1 MTLERCPAR
10 RATPTRRRL
19 FAFLHALGVAGVAC
33 AAPLPVAPNVTAGAA
48 AVATVGQVMTV
59 RQTTDRAAIRWEGFS
74 VGAGHAVHFD
84 QPSARSV
91 LLNRVVGGDPSVIQ
105 GSLTANGRVF
115 LLNPNGILFSP
126 TSQVNVGGL
135 VASTLAMT
143 DADFMAGR
151 YTLAGASSSA
161 VVNQG
166 NVVAQPDGHGGF
178 VVLVAAKVLNEGSIS
193 AAQGSVRLAAAGK
206 VTLSLGGVV
215 GLVLEQ
221 GAVDALVANG
231 GAIRAPGGDVLL
243 TATAAGDLPSATV
256 NHTGLIEAQTLAT
269 GEKGRI
275 LLLAPGS
282 GGLVSVAG
290 RLDVSAP
297 AGGDGGFVETSAAHV
312 VVDPGVVITALA
324 PLGRTGTWLLDP
336 DVINIVAGG
345 SGAVGALPA
354 FGEVSLD
361 PATLNAA
368 LTTANVDLQAHSHID
383 FISPF
388 TYGGSRDA
396 VLGLYAPRINIGAD
410 ISSSTSFQLGLK
422 FGGTYAGNAT
432 FYAGNVY
439 LYDATG
445 GGALTRTLTTKGGSV
460 EFYGNIGGAMNLT
473 IAASGGT
480 VVHHAPVDGN
490 FTALVRSPDTTVNLS
505 FKPGVVNAHIVIDYG
520 TQLVTSEGAS
530 ISFTGTMPYGFIRLP
545 AQTLNLNAQRIIH
558 GSNLECIMTLVD
570 GSTVMFTPLS
580 NGDVVVP
587 NALQVTKIEYYTSNA
602 SGANFTATGVAFDV
616 LVQAT
621 KLNQYSATA
630 ASFTL
635 DPGAK
640 VDVNGA
646 LTVVTE
652 RFVNNGGAGGL
663 VAGAGQDWRVWSS
676 NPDPYAVGTGD
687 VVGGLAYDYKQY
699 NLAYTAG
706 AVGLLGSGDGLIYT
720 YAPNLSTSLVSTIT
734 KTYDGLT
741 TATNLTLANYAA
753 TGVVGG
759 DTITFVTG
767 TPTTGTYASA
777 DVGSGLAVTV
787 AGISVSNIV
796 ATNLGGAAVVYGYGL
811 TATGATGGI
820 GGITPAP
827 LTITANPFTKTYDG
841 LAYAGGNGV
850 AYAGFVNGETQAV
863 LGGAITYAGS
873 AQGAVNAG
881 SYAITPGGRTST
893 NYAITYADGTL
904 TIGQAP
910 LTLTA
915 ANFSKTYD
923 GQAYVGGNGVT
934 YAGFV
939 NGETE
944 SVLGGTLTYGGTS
957 QGAVNLGS
965 YTIIPGGRTSSNYAI
980 TSVAGTLEVN
990 QVILTITANAAS
1002 KPYDG
1007 LAYTGGNGVSYVGFV
1022 SGDTSANLGGM
1033 LTFVGSSQGAI
1044 NSGSYVLQPQ
1054 GLTSG
1059 NYAITFVSST
1069 LSVGQVPLTIIANA
1083 ATKAYNGLAYTGGN
1097 GVTYT
1102 GFVNGET
1109 ETVLSGAL
1117 TYAGTSQG
1125 AINAGSYVLTP
1136 GGQTSGNY
1144 AISYTDSSLTVGQVP
1159 LTITANADSK
1169 TYNGLAYTGGN
1180 GVAYSGFVN
1189 GETDTVLGGALSYAG
1204 TSQGAINAGSY
1215 VLTPGGQT
1223 SGNYAISYADSS
1235 LTVNQAGLT
1244 ITANPDSK
1252 TYNGLAYSGGNGVTY
1267 AGFVNGETD
1276 TVLGGALTYVGTSQ
1290 GAINAGSY
1298 VLTPGGQTSGNYAI
1312 SYTDSS
1318 LTVGQVPLTITAN
1331 PDTRTYNGLAYSGG
1345 NGVVYSGFVN
1355 GETDAVLG
1363 GALTYAG
1370 TSQGAINAGSYVLT
1384 PGGQTSGN
1392 YAISYADSSLT
1403 VGQVP
1408 LAITA
1413 NPDARTYNGLAYT
1426 GGNGVVYAGF
1436 VNGETDAVLGGAL
1449 TYAGTSQ
1456 GAINAGSYVL
1466 TPGGQTSGNYAI
1478 SYTGSSLTVGQVPL
1492 TITANADSKIYN
1504 GLAYAGDNGVAYSGF
1519 VNGETD
1525 AVLGGV
1531 LTYAGTSQGATNA
1544 GSYVLTPGGQTSG
1557 NYAITFNDG
1566 ALTINQAAL
1575 SITANPDSKTYN
1587 GLAYTAGNGVAYA
1600 GFVNGE
1606 TIAVLSGA
1614 LTYAGTSQGAVNA
1627 GNYVLTP
1634 GGQTSGNYAITYN
1647 DGALTVNQAGLTIT
1661 ANPDSKTYN
1670 GLAYA
1675 GGNGVVY
1682 AGFVNGETSAVL
1694 AGALGFTGTSQ
1705 GAINV
1710 GSYVLT
1716 PMGQTSGNYTITFT
1730 GSTLTVGQAGL
1741 TITANAANKIHDG
1754 LAYAGG
1760 DGVTY
1765 VGFVNG
1771 ETDAVLGGALAYGG
1785 TAQGAIEAGN
1795 YTLTVSGQ
1803 TSGNYALSYIGNTL
1817 TIRLSG
1823 DTVDPIPYLL
1833 PPVKPEPSVVL
1844 TQPLDNLSPEYY
1856 VGGLNYVYANLPA
1869 VLGAVS
1875 DIAFVP
1881 AADPELAV
1889 LRYDTG
1895 TFLVKRDPLGIT
1907 STDAT
1912 KVYDA
1917 LAYSGGNGVTYV
1929 GFVKGETAASI
1940 GGLAVYGGSAQGAT
1954 NVGTYSMTSSGR
1966 TSGDYDITYVGG
1978 RLLVTKAPLLIT
1990 STSQTKTYDAL
2001 AYQGGA
2007 GVTYMGFVGGQTSA
2021 SLGGTLVFA
2030 GTSQGAV
2037 APGSYTMTSSG
2048 LTSGNYALTY
2058 GAGTLLVNRAALTV
2072 TSANV
2077 TKIYDD
2083 IPYAGGGGVVYA
2095 GFVGGQTAS
2104 ALGGEVV
2111 YGGSSQ
2117 GAVLPGTYELM
2128 PSGHTSANYAI
2139 TYLAG
2144 TLTIKVGGLAIA
2156 SAEPLVPQFNPD
2168 PFALLSTPAEAGSP
2182 GRRRN
2187 GTDGFIAPA
2196 AVRNA
2201 VLDRPRKV
2209 LLGVLSGDAGAPI
2222 ELKVL
2227 PRSIR
2232 PPVDVFIIKGGL
2244 NVGPRFILAE

>member
-1 MTLERCPAR
+1 MTSERCPAR
-10 RATPTRRRL
+10 GATPTRRRL
-19 FAFLHALGVAGVAC
+19 FAFLHALGVAGVAW

-59 RQTTDRAAIRWEGFS
+59 RQTTDRAAVSWESFS
-74 VGAGHAVHFD
+74 VGSGHAVQFE

-91 LLNRVVGGDPSVIQ
+91 LLNRVVGADPSVIQ

-151 YTLAGASSSA
+151 YALAGASSSA

-166 NVVAQPDGHGGF
+166 NVVAQPDGQGGF

-345 SGAVGALPA
+345 AGAVGALPA

-445 GGALTRTLTTKGGSV
+445 GGGLTRTLTTKGGSV
-460 EFYGNIGGAMNLT
+460 EFFGNIGGAMNLT
-473 IAASGGT
+473 IAASGGA
-480 VVHHAPVDGN
+480 VVHHAPIDGN

-545 AQTLNLNAQRIIH
+545 AQTLNLNAQKVIH
-558 GSNLECIMTLVD
+558 GNNVECIMTLVD
-570 GSTVMFTPLS
+570 GSTVTFTPLA

-587 NALQVTKIEYYTSNA
+587 NALQVAKIEYYTSNA

-646 LTVVTE
+646 LTVVTG
-652 RFVNNGGAGGL
+652 RFVNNGGAGAL
-663 VAGAGQDWRVWSS
+663 VAGAGQDWLVWSS

-706 AVGLLGSGDGLIYT
+706 SVGLLGTGDGLIYT

-759 DTITFVTG
+759 DTITFVAG

-787 AGISVSNIV
+787 AGISVSNFV
-796 ATNLGGAAVVYGYGL
+796 ATNLAGAALVYGYGL
-811 TATGATGGI
+811 TATGATGSI

-827 LTITANPFTKTYDG
+827 LTITANPFTKSYDG

-850 AYAGFVNGETQAV
+850 AYAGFVNGETQSV
-863 LGGAITYAGS
+863 LGGALSYAGS

-893 NYAITYADGTL
+893 NYAITYADGAL
-904 TIGQAP
+904 TVGQAP

-944 SVLGGTLTYGGTS
+944 SVLGGTLTYAGTS

-965 YTIIPGGRTSSNYAI
+965 YTIIPGGQTSSNYAI
-980 TSVAGTLEVN
+980 TSLAGTLEVN

-1007 LAYTGGNGVSYVGFV
+1007 LAYTGGNGVTYVGFV
-1022 SGDTSANLGGM
+1022 SGDTSANLGGT

-1044 NSGSYVLQPQ
+1044 NAGSYVLQPQ

-1097 GVTYT
+1097 GVAYV

-1109 ETVLSGAL
+1109 A
-1117 TYAGTSQG
+1117 
-1125 AINAGSYVLTP
+1125 
-1136 GGQTSGNY
+1136 
-1144 AISYTDSSLTVGQVP
+1144 
-1159 LTITANADSK
+1159 
-1169 TYNGLAYTGGN
+1169 
-1180 GVAYSGFVN
+1180 
-1189 GETDTVLGGALSYAG
+1189 
-1204 TSQGAINAGSY
+1204 
-1215 VLTPGGQT
+1215 
-1223 SGNYAISYADSS
+1223 
-1235 LTVNQAGLT
+1235 
-1244 ITANPDSK
+1244 
-1252 TYNGLAYSGGNGVTY
+1252 
-1267 AGFVNGETD
+1267 
-1276 TVLGGALTYVGTSQ
+1276 
-1290 GAINAGSY
+1290 
-1298 VLTPGGQTSGNYAI
+1298 
-1312 SYTDSS
+1312 
-1318 LTVGQVPLTITAN
+1318 
-1331 PDTRTYNGLAYSGG
+1331 
-1345 NGVVYSGFVN
+1345 
-1355 GETDAVLG
+1355 AVLG
-1363 GALTYAG
+1363 GA
-1370 TSQGAINAGSYVLT
+1370 
-1384 PGGQTSGN
+1384 
-1392 YAISYADSSLT
+1392 
-1403 VGQVP
+1403 
-1408 LAITA
+1408 
-1413 NPDARTYNGLAYT
+1413 
-1426 GGNGVVYAGF
+1426 
-1436 VNGETDAVLGGAL
+1436 
-1449 TYAGTSQ
+1449 
-1456 GAINAGSYVL
+1456 
-1466 TPGGQTSGNYAI
+1466 
-1478 SYTGSSLTVGQVPL
+1478 
-1492 TITANADSKIYN
+1492 
-1504 GLAYAGDNGVAYSGF
+1504 
-1519 VNGETD
+1519 
-1525 AVLGGV
+1525 

-1557 NYAITFNDG
+1557 NYAITFTDSS
-1566 ALTINQAAL
+1566 LTVGQVPL
-1575 SITANPDSKTYN
+1575 TITANADSKTYN
-1587 GLAYTAGNGVAYA
+1587 GLAYAGGNGVAYV

-1606 TIAVLSGA
+1606 TDAVLGGA
-1614 LTYAGTSQGAVNA
+1614 LTYAGTSQAAVNA
-1627 GNYVLTP
+1627 GSYVLAP

-1661 ANPDSKTYN
+1661 ANPDSKNYNGLAYAGGNGVAYAGFVNGETATALGGAITYAGTSQGATNAGNYVLTPGGRTSGNYAITFNDGALIVNQAGLTITANPDSKTYNGLAYTGGNGVAYVGFVNGETDAVLGGALTYAGSSQGATNAGGYVLTPGGQTSGNYAITFSDGALTVNQAALSITANGDTKTYN

-1682 AGFVNGETSAVL
+1682 VGFVNGETDAVL
-1694 AGALGFTGTSQ
+1694 GGALTYAGTSQ
-1705 GAINV
+1705 GATNV

-1716 PMGQTSGNYTITFT
+1716 PTGQTSGNYTITYT

-1771 ETDAVLGGALAYGG
+1771 ETDAVLGGALTYGG

-1844 TQPLDNLSPEYY
+1844 TQPLDSLSPEYY

-1875 DIAFVP
+1875 DVAFVP
-1881 AADPELAV
+1881 AAGPDLAV

-1907 STDAT
+1907 STDVT

-1929 GFVKGETAASI
+1929 GFVKGETAASL

-1954 NVGTYSMTSSGR
+1954 NVGSYTMTSSGR

-1978 RLLVTKAPLLIT
+1978 RLLVTKAPLLVT

-2001 AYQGGA
+2001 AYLGGA
-2007 GVTYMGFVGGQTSA
+2007 GVTYGGFVGGQSSS
-2021 SLGGTLVFA
+2021 SLGGALVFA
-2030 GTSQGAV
+2030 GTSQGAM

-2058 GAGTLLVNRAALTV
+2058 AAGTLLINRAALTV

-2077 TKIYDD
+2077 TKVYDD
-2083 IPYAGGGGVVYA
+2083 VPYVGGGGVVYA
-2095 GFVGGQTAS
+2095 GFVGGQTAT

-2111 YGGSSQ
+2111 YGGTSQ

-2168 PFALLSTPAEAGSP
+2168 PFALLSSPAEAGSP

-2187 GTDGFIAPA
+2187 GADGFIAPA

-2201 VLDRPRKV
+2201 ALDRPRKV
-2209 LLGVLSGDAGAPI
+2209 LLGVFSGDAGAPI

-2232 PPVDVFIIKGGL
+2232 PPVDVFIIKGGM